1 MKTVL
6 GVSVGSATAR
16 GVAVRAIDESV
27 RSAHIVHSFD
37 PVDHLRVA
45 LDLLDSMSRDQMVGR
60 ADTVLAV
67 PDDPGARGL
76 TSAYSTYQAD
86 GLLVASELGAQLRY
100 LNGTG
105 QLEGVRTVAICDIGA
120 SGTTV
125 SIADP
130 VTGRVFGSVRT
141 ALFGGIGC
149 DEQLSRYLLSTFG
162 ADELAS
168 DRARADL
175 MVAVR
180 TAREQLS
187 RLRVAEVAGPFAGGP
202 VRLWRNTFDD
212 LLERS
217 IGSLE
222 AWVASVIV
230 DAPCAVNAL
239 VMVGGCA
246 NLPSLRRM
254 FRRDLMLPVIVPA
267 NPESITAHGAALMA
281 VDAVASRLQH
291 PRGAMSRA
299 GGLSAQDAMVGV
311 GGYNDAVRHRS
322 A

>member
-16 GVAVRAIDESV
+16 GVAVDAIDESV

-37 PVDHLRVA
+37 PGDHLQVA
-45 LDLLDSMSRDQMVGR
+45 LDLVDSMSRDQSVER
-60 ADTVLAV
+60 ADIVLAV
-67 PDDPGARGL
+67 PDDPGARGR
-76 TSAYSTYQAD
+76 TSAFSMYEAD
-86 GLLVASELGAQLRY
+86 RLLVASELGAQLRY
-100 LNGTG
+100 LRGTG
-105 QLEGVRTVAICDIGA
+105 QLEGARTVAICDIGA
-120 SGTTV
+120 SGTTM

-130 VTGRVFGSVRT
+130 ANGRVFSSVRT
-141 ALFGGIGC
+141 TLFGGIGC
-149 DEQLSRYLLSTFG
+149 DEQISRYLLSTYG
-162 ADELAS
+162 ADELES
-168 DRARADL
+168 ERARADL

-187 RLRVAEVAGPFAGGP
+187 RLRVTEVAGPFVGGP

-212 LLERS
+212 ILERS
-217 IGSLE
+217 IRSLE
-222 AWVASVIV
+222 DWVASVIV

-246 NLPSLRRM
+246 NLPSLRRF
-254 FRRDLMLPVIVPA
+254 FRRDLLLPVFAPA
-267 NPESITAHGAALMA
+267 NPESLTAHGAALMA
-281 VDAVASRLQH
+281 VDAVAARQHH

-299 GGLSAQDAMVGV
+299 GGPSQHGAMVGMV
-311 GGYNDAVRHRS
+311 GYRDAPRHRS